1 MTAYPADPR
10 LVVVTCVRLKGFAD
24 VDPIAEASGLA
35 AEVVQ
40 DVLADLGASDL
51 ARHREGRVSGWTL
64 TPAGRALHAE
74 LVAAEL
80 AAAGCEPEVEAGYQ
94 EFLVLN
100 PRLLST
106 ASAWQLRQEHGQ
118 AVVNDH
124 TDADHDAR
132 VLADLRTLH
141 DTTAPLVGRM
151 GALLERFA
159 RYKQRLS
166 TAVDRVEAGDYEW
179 FTKPLIDSYHTVW
192 FELHEDLLSTLGKER
207 ASEES
212 KELA

>member
-1 MTAYPADPR
+1 VAYPADPR

-24 VDPIAEASGLA
+24 VGPIVEASGLDSA
-35 AEVVQ
+35 AV
-40 DVLADLGASDL
+40 DGILADLGAREF
-51 ARHREGRVSGWTL
+51 ARHREGRISGWTL

-80 AAAGCEPEVEAGYQ
+80 AAAGCEADVEAAYR
-94 EFLVLN
+94 EFLGLN
-100 PRLLST
+100 PQLLST
-106 ASAWQLRQEHGQ
+106 ASAWQLRQENGQ
-118 AVVNDH
+118 PVVNDH
-124 TDADHDAR
+124 SDPSHDAR
-132 VLADLRTLH
+132 VIADLRALH
-141 DTTAPLVGRM
+141 TATSPLVTRLGSLLGR
-151 GALLERFA
+151 FS
-159 RYKQRLS
+159 RYGSRLS
-166 TAVDRVEAGDYEW
+166 NAVDRVEAGDRDW

>member
-1 MTAYPADPR
+1 VVYPADPR

-24 VDPIAEASGLA
+24 VGPIVDASGLPA
-35 AEVVQ
+35 AEVEA
-40 DVLADLGASDL
+40 VLTELGGQGL

-64 TPAGRALHAE
+64 TPDGRALHAE

-80 AAAGCEPEVEAGYQ
+80 AAAGCGGDIEAVYR
-94 EFLVLN
+94 EFLALN
-100 PRLLST
+100 PRLLAT
-106 ASAWQLRQEHGQ
+106 ASAWQLRQENGQ

-124 TDADHDAR
+124 SDPAHDGR
-132 VLADLRTLH
+132 VLRDLRALH
-141 DTTAPLVGRM
+141 DDALPLVERLA
-151 GALLERFA
+151 ALLARFG
-159 RYKQRLS
+159 RYGDRLS
-166 TAVDRVEAGDYEW
+166 AAVDRVEAGEQEW

>member
-1 MTAYPADPR
+1 MAYPADPR

-24 VDPIAEASGLA
+24 VGPIVEASGLDSS
-35 AEVVQ
+35 VVQ
-40 DVLADLGASDL
+40 GILAALGADEL

-80 AAAGCEPEVEAGYQ
+80 ADAGCESDVETSYQ
-94 EFLVLN
+94 EFLGLN

-106 ASAWQLRQEHGQ
+106 ASAWQLRQKDGQ
-118 AVVNDH
+118 PVVNDH
-124 TDADHDAR
+124 TDAPHDAR
-132 VLADLRTLH
+132 VIADLRALH
-141 DTTAPLVGRM
+141 SATAPLVDRLGS
-151 GALLERFA
+151 LLERFA
-159 RYKQRLS
+159 RYGPRLS
-166 TAVDRVEAGDYEW
+166 MAVDRVEAGDHDW

>member
-1 MTAYPADPR
+1 MAYPAEPR

-24 VDPIAEASGLA
+24 VGPIVDASGLDGA
-35 AEVVQ
+35 VVE
-40 DVLADLGASDL
+40 DILADLGAKEF
-51 ARHREGRVSGWTL
+51 ARRRDGRVSGWTL

-74 LVAAEL
+74 LVAGEL
-80 AAAGCEPEVEAGYQ
+80 AAAGCEPDVESSYR
-94 EFLVLN
+94 EFLGLN

-106 ASAWQLRQEHGQ
+106 ASAWQLRQENGQ

-124 TDADHDAR
+124 TDAEHDTR
-132 VLADLRTLH
+132 VIGDLRALH
-141 DTTAPLVGRM
+141 TSVAPLLDRLGS
-151 GALLERFA
+151 LLERFD
-159 RYKQRLS
+159 RYGSRLS
-166 TAVDRVEAGDYEW
+166 TAVDRVEAGEQDW

>member
-1 MTAYPADPR
+1 VAHPADPQL
-10 LVVVTCVRLKGFAD
+10 LVVTSVRLKGFAD
-24 VDPIAEASGLA
+24 VGPIVDASGLDTA
-35 AEVVQ
+35 VVEE
-40 DVLADLGASDL
+40 VLADLGAREY
-51 ARHREGRVSGWTL
+51 ARRREGRVSGWTL

-80 AAAGCEPEVEAGYQ
+80 AACDCEADVEAAYR
-94 EFLVLN
+94 EFLGLN
-100 PRLLST
+100 PRLLAT
-106 ASAWQLRQEHGQ
+106 ASAWQLRQENGQ

-124 TDADHDAR
+124 TDPDHDAR
-132 VLADLRTLH
+132 VIGDLRALH
-141 DTTAPLVGRM
+141 DQTAPVVNRLGS
-151 GALLERFA
+151 LLERFG
-159 RYKQRLS
+159 RYEPRLS
-166 TAVDRVEAGDYEW
+166 TAVERVESGDQDW

>member
-1 MTAYPADPR
+1 MAYPADPR

-24 VDPIAEASGLA
+24 TGPIVEASGLA
-35 AEVVQ
+35 PDVV
-40 DVLADLGASDL
+40 DGVLADLGAADL

-64 TPAGRALHAE
+64 TLAGRALHAE

-80 AAAGCEPEVEAGYQ
+80 SAAACEADIEAAYR

-100 PRLLST
+100 PRLLTT
-106 ASAWQLRQEHGQ
+106 ASAWQLRQEDGQ

-124 TDADHDAR
+124 TDAAHDAR
-132 VLADLRTLH
+132 VLGDLRALH
-141 DTTAPLVGRM
+141 EATVPLVVRLGS
-151 GALLERFA
+151 LLERFG
-159 RYKQRLS
+159 RYGTRLS
-166 TAVDRVEAGDYEW
+166 TAVERIEAGDRDW

>member
-1 MTAYPADPR
+1 MAYPADPR
-10 LVVVTCVRLKGFAD
+10 LVVITCVRLKGFAD
-24 VDPIAEASGLA
+24 VGPIVDASGLDEA
-35 AEVVQ
+35 TVSG
-40 DVLADLGASDL
+40 VLADLGAQDL

-74 LVAAEL
+74 LVVAEL
-80 AAAGCEPEVEAGYQ
+80 AAAACGPDVDVAYR
-94 EFLVLN
+94 EFLGLN
-100 PRLLST
+100 PRLLTT
-106 ASAWQLRQEHGQ
+106 ASAWQLRKADGE

-124 TDADHDAR
+124 TDAGHDAR
-132 VLADLRTLH
+132 VIGELRALH
-141 DTTAPLVGRM
+141 DEAAPLVSRLGSLLGRF
-151 GALLERFA
+151 G
-159 RYKQRLS
+159 RYELRLS
-166 TAVDRVEAGDYEW
+166 NAVGRVEAGDHDW

>member
-1 MTAYPADPR
+1 
-10 LVVVTCVRLKGFAD
+10 VVVTCVRLKGFAD
-24 VDPIAEASGLA
+24 IDPIVEASGLDSA
-35 AEVVQ
+35 TIS
-40 DVLADLGASDL
+40 DVLADLGGQEL

-80 AAAGCEPEVEAGYQ
+80 AAAGCEADVDAAYQ
-94 EFLVLN
+94 EFLGLN
-100 PRLLST
+100 PRLLTT
-106 ASAWQLRQEHGQ
+106 ASAWQLRQENGQ

-124 TDADHDAR
+124 TDAEHDAR
-132 VLADLRTLH
+132 VIGDLRALH
-141 DTTAPLVGRM
+141 DETAPLANRLGS
-151 GALLERFA
+151 LLERFG
-159 RYKQRLS
+159 RYEPRLS
-166 TAVDRVEAGDYEW
+166 TAVDRVEAGDRDW

>member
-1 MTAYPADPR
+1 VAYPADPR

-24 VDPIAEASGLA
+24 VGPIAEASGLDGD
-35 AEVVQ
+35 VV
-40 DVLADLGASDL
+40 DGVLADLGADEL

-80 AAAGCEPEVEAGYQ
+80 KDCGCEAEVETAYRA
-94 EFLVLN
+94 FLGLN

-106 ASAWQLRQEHGQ
+106 ASAWQLRQENGQ

-124 TDADHDAR
+124 TDAEHDAR
-132 VLADLRTLH
+132 VIGDLRALH
-141 DTTAPLVGRM
+141 SATVPLVSRLGS
-151 GALLERFA
+151 LLERFG
-159 RYKQRLS
+159 RYESRLS
-166 TAVDRVEAGDYEW
+166 NAVDRVEAGDQDW

>member
-1 MTAYPADPR
+1 VAYPAEPR

-24 VDPIAEASGLA
+24 VGPIVEASGLDGA
-35 AEVVQ
+35 VVEG
-40 DVLADLGASDL
+40 VLADLGAKEF
-51 ARHREGRVSGWTL
+51 ARRRDGRVSGWTL

-80 AAAGCEPEVEAGYQ
+80 AAAACEADVEAAYR

-100 PRLLST
+100 PRLLTT
-106 ASAWQLRQEHGQ
+106 ASAWQLREENGQ

-124 TDADHDAR
+124 TDASHDAR
-132 VLADLRTLH
+132 VLGDLRALH
-141 DTTAPLVGRM
+141 DATMPLVSRLGS
-151 GALLERFA
+151 LLERFG
-159 RYKQRLS
+159 RYGTRLA
-166 TAVDRVEAGDYEW
+166 TAVDRVEAGDRDW

>member
-1 MTAYPADPR
+1 MAYPADPR

-24 VDPIAEASGLA
+24 VGPIVEASGL
-35 AEVVQ
+35 ESSLVERI
-40 DVLADLGASDL
+40 LADLGGAEF
-51 ARHREGRVSGWTL
+51 ARRREGRVSGWTL

-80 AAAGCEPEVEAGYQ
+80 ADAGCEPEVETGYQ
-94 EFLVLN
+94 EFLGLN
-100 PRLLST
+100 PRLLTT
-106 ASAWQLRQEHGQ
+106 ASAWQLRQKDGQ
-118 AVVNDH
+118 PVVNDH
-124 TDADHDAR
+124 TDAAHDAR
-132 VLADLRTLH
+132 VIGDLRALH
-141 DTTAPLVGRM
+141 TATAPVLDRLGS
-151 GALLERFA
+151 LLERFA
-159 RYKQRLS
+159 RYGARLS
-166 TAVDRVEAGDYEW
+166 TAVDRVEAGDQDW

>member
-1 MTAYPADPR
+1 VAYPADPR

-24 VDPIAEASGLA
+24 VGPVVEASGLDTA
-35 AEVVQ
+35 TV
-40 DVLADLGASDL
+40 DDILADLGAQEL

-64 TPAGRALHAE
+64 TPGGRALHAE

-80 AAAGCEPEVEAGYQ
+80 AAAGCAPTVEASYR
-94 EFLVLN
+94 EFLTLN
-100 PRLLST
+100 PRLLAT
-106 ASAWQLRQEHGQ
+106 ASAWQLRQENGQ

-124 TDADHDAR
+124 SDPEHDAR
-132 VLADLRTLH
+132 VLSDLRALH
-141 DTTAPLVGRM
+141 TETAPVVARLGS
-151 GALLERFA
+151 LLERFA
-159 RYKQRLS
+159 RYELRLS
-166 TAVDRVEAGDYEW
+166 SAVDRVEAGERDW

>member
-1 MTAYPADPR
+1 VAHPADPR
-10 LVVVTCVRLKGFAD
+10 LVVVTCIRLKGFAD
-24 VDPIAEASGLA
+24 VGPIADSSALDA
-35 AEVVQ
+35 AVVE
-40 DVLADLGASDL
+40 DILADLGARQF
-51 ARHREGRVSGWTL
+51 ARRRDGRVSGWAL

-80 AAAGCEPEVEAGYQ
+80 QAAGCAPDVEAAYQ
-94 EFLVLN
+94 EFLRLN

-106 ASAWQLRQEHGQ
+106 ASAWQLRQENGQ
-118 AVVNDH
+118 PVVNDH
-124 TDADHDAR
+124 SDPGHDR
-132 VLADLRTLH
+132 KVIADLRALH
-141 DTTAPLVGRM
+141 NDTAPVVTRLGS
-151 GALLERFA
+151 LLERFG
-159 RYKQRLS
+159 RYEPRLS
-166 TAVDRVEAGDYEW
+166 SAVARVEGGEHDW

>member
-1 MTAYPADPR
+1 
-10 LVVVTCVRLKGFAD
+10 VVVTCVRLKGFAD
-24 VDPIAEASGLA
+24 VAPIVEASGL
-35 AEVVQ
+35 ERPVV
-40 DVLADLGASDL
+40 DEILADLGANAF
-51 ARHREGRVSGWTL
+51 ARRRDGRVSGWTL

-80 AAAGCEPEVEAGYQ
+80 AACGCEADIEASYQ
-94 EFLVLN
+94 AFLGLN

-106 ASAWQLRQEHGQ
+106 ASAWQLRQENGQ

-124 TDADHDAR
+124 TDAEHDSR
-132 VLADLRTLH
+132 VIGDLRTLH
-141 DTTAPLVGRM
+141 DETAPLVARLGS
-151 GALLERFA
+151 LLERFG
-159 RYKQRLS
+159 RYEQRLS
-166 TAVDRVEAGDYEW
+166 SAVERVEAGEHDW

>member
-1 MTAYPADPR
+1 
-10 LVVVTCVRLKGFAD
+10 VRLKGFAD
-24 VDPIAEASGLA
+24 VGPIVEASGLDGA
-35 AEVVQ
+35 VVQ
-40 DVLADLGASDL
+40 GILADLGAREL
-51 ARHREGRVSGWTL
+51 ARHREGRVSGWAL
-64 TPAGRALHAE
+64 TPVGRALHAE

-80 AAAGCEPEVEAGYQ
+80 AAAGCEPDVEAGYR

-106 ASAWQLRQEHGQ
+106 ASAWQLRQESGQ
-118 AVVNDH
+118 PVVNDH
-124 TDADHDAR
+124 TDANHDAR
-132 VLADLRTLH
+132 VIADLRALH
-141 DTTAPLVGRM
+141 NATAPLVSRLR
-151 GALLERFA
+151 ALLERFA
-159 RYKQRLS
+159 RYGSRLS
-166 TAVDRVEAGDYEW
+166 TAVDRVEAGDHDW

>member
-1 MTAYPADPR
+1 MAYPAEPR

-24 VDPIAEASGLA
+24 VGPIVDASGLDDA
-35 AEVVQ
+35 VVGETLAE
-40 DVLADLGASDL
+40 LGAKEF
-51 ARHREGRVSGWTL
+51 ARRRVGRVSGWTL

-74 LVAAEL
+74 LVTAEL
-80 AAAGCEPEVEAGYQ
+80 AAAGCESDVEASYR
-94 EFLVLN
+94 EFLGLN

-106 ASAWQLRQEHGQ
+106 ASAWQLRQENGQ

-124 TDADHDAR
+124 TDPDHDAR
-132 VLADLRTLH
+132 VIGDLRSLH
-141 DTTAPLVGRM
+141 TAVAPLVDRLGS
-151 GALLERFA
+151 LLERFA
-159 RYKQRLS
+159 RYGPRLS
-166 TAVDRVEAGDYEW
+166 TAVDRVEAGEQDW

>member
-1 MTAYPADPR
+1 VAYPADPR

-24 VDPIAEASGLA
+24 VGPIVDASGLDA
-35 AEVVQ
+35 A
-40 DVLADLGASDL
+40 DVDGLLAELGTHEL
-51 ARHREGRVSGWTL
+51 ARHRDGRVSGWTL

-80 AAAGCEPEVEAGYQ
+80 AAAGCEAQIKAAYR
-94 EFLVLN
+94 EFLGLN
-100 PRLLST
+100 PRLLAT
-106 ASAWQLRQEHGQ
+106 ASAWQLRQQDGQ

-124 TDADHDAR
+124 SDAAHDAR
-132 VLADLRTLH
+132 VLADLRALH
-141 DTTAPLVGRM
+141 TDVAPLVARLGSLLARFGRY
-151 GALLERFA
+151 GT
-159 RYKQRLS
+159 RLS
-166 TAVDRVEAGDYEW
+166 SAVDRVEAGEQDW

>member
-1 MTAYPADPR
+1 MAYPGDPR

-24 VDPIAEASGLA
+24 VGPIVDASGLDTA
-35 AEVVQ
+35 AVSEI
-40 DVLADLGASDL
+40 LTDLGVQDL

-80 AAAGCEPEVEAGYQ
+80 RAAACEPDIEAAYR
-94 EFLVLN
+94 EFLGLN
-100 PRLLST
+100 PRLLAT
-106 ASAWQLRQEHGQ
+106 ASAWQLREEGGQ

-124 TDADHDAR
+124 ADADHDAR
-132 VLADLRTLH
+132 VIGDLRTLH
-141 DTTAPLVGRM
+141 DETAPLVQRLGS
-151 GALLERFA
+151 LLERFD
-159 RYKQRLS
+159 RYEPRLS
-166 TAVDRVEAGDYEW
+166 TAVERVEAGDRDW

>member
-1 MTAYPADPR
+1 VAYPADPR
-10 LVVVTCVRLKGFAD
+10 LVVITCVRLKGFAD
-24 VDPIAEASGLA
+24 VGPIVEASGLDGD
-35 AEVVQ
+35 VVEGI
-40 DVLADLGASDL
+40 LSDLGAQEL

-80 AAAGCEPEVEAGYQ
+80 KDCGCEADVEAGYQ
-94 EFLVLN
+94 EFLALN
-100 PRLLST
+100 PRLLAT
-106 ASAWQLRQEHGQ
+106 ASAWQLRQEDGKP
-118 AVVNDH
+118 VVNDH
-124 TDADHDAR
+124 TDAEHDAR
-132 VLADLRTLH
+132 VIADLRALH
-141 DTTAPLVGRM
+141 DTTTPLVSRLGS
-151 GALLERFA
+151 LLERFG
-159 RYKQRLS
+159 RYEPRLS
-166 TAVDRVEAGDYEW
+166 TAVERVEAGDQDW

>member
-1 MTAYPADPR
+1 VGYPADPQ

-24 VDPIAEASGLA
+24 VGPVVEASGLDA
-35 AEVVQ
+35 DRVETLLAE
-40 DVLADLGASDL
+40 LGEREL
-51 ARHREGRVSGWTL
+51 ARHRDGRVSGWTL

-80 AAAGCEPEVEAGYQ
+80 AEAGCQGDVEAIYQ
-94 EFLVLN
+94 EFLALN
-100 PRLLST
+100 PRLLAT
-106 ASAWQLRQEHGQ
+106 ASAWQLRDEGGQ
-118 AVVNDH
+118 AVPNDH
-124 TDADHDAR
+124 TDAAHDAK
-132 VLADLRTLH
+132 VLGDLRALH
-141 DTTAPLVGRM
+141 DDALPLIERLGF
-151 GALLERFA
+151 LLARFD
-159 RYKQRLS
+159 RYGPRLS
-166 TAVDRVEAGDYEW
+166 GAVERVEAGGQDW

>member
-1 MTAYPADPR
+1 VAYPADPR

-24 VDPIAEASGLA
+24 VDPIVDASGLDA
-35 AEVVQ
+35 GTVS
-40 DVLADLGASDL
+40 DLLADLGAGEL

-80 AAAGCEPEVEAGYQ
+80 SAAGCESDVEASYRA
-94 EFLVLN
+94 FLGLN
-100 PRLLST
+100 PQLLAA
-106 ASAWQLRQEHGQ
+106 ASAWQLRQENGQ

-132 VLADLRTLH
+132 VIGDLRTLH
-141 DTTAPLVGRM
+141 DETAPLVNRLGS
-151 GALLERFA
+151 LLERFG
-159 RYKQRLS
+159 RYEQRLS
-166 TAVDRVEAGDYEW
+166 TAVDRVEAGEQEW